1 MDLHLLEQRDQ
12 NVDWCIDVGQY
23 SQLSVPD
30 IQAYFGVWAI
40 HADTF
45 RGLVNHANSIDLFK
59 HVKQQQEDGE
69 VPLESDFHITEDG
82 VAVIDIVGVL
92 MKRQTSLAAGTSTS
106 MARRQIRNAVNNPNV
121 NAIMLMIDS
130 PGGQAAGT
138 QELAD
143 DVLAASRQKPV
154 TAFIEDLGAS
164 AAFWIAS
171 QANQVFAN
179 ATALVGA
186 VGTFTVIE
194 DSSEMA
200 DKLGVKV
207 HVIKAGEFKG
217 AGAPGT
223 PVTEEQISEI
233 QRIVNTLNGF
243 FVEGIASGRGMS
255 LEQASKIADG
265 RVHVGREAQT
275 LGLIDGVKTFQTA
288 MASLLQQIDTKGV
301 FAMADTTIKL
311 EAVETPTP
319 KSAVYDELVTEC
331 VGASNDFICGQM
343 SAKATVAQAR
353 TAWMTE
359 QASQLK
365 IAQDEAQVAKA
376 AEKHSASG
384 VATETLEK
392 VSAGSD
398 KAYEGDP
405 QRDWQR
411 MLTEL
416 CATGVKRP
424 EAVRKLQKREPELH
438 AAYVASFGPVHHR
451 IT

>member
-1 MDLHLLEQRDQ
+1 MDQVEWH
-12 NVDWCIDVGQY
+12 VDVGQY
-23 SQLSVPD
+23 SALPVRD
-30 IQAYFGVWAI
+30 LQAYFGPWAI
-40 HADTF
+40 LEDTF
-45 RGLVNHANSIDLFK
+45 RGLVNHANSIDLYR
-59 HVKQQQEDGE
+59 HVNQQQEEPD
-69 VPLESDFHITEDG
+69 VPLDSDFHITDEG

-92 MKRQTSLAAGTSTS
+92 MKRQTSMAAGTSTS
-106 MARRQIRNAVNNPNV
+106 MARRQIRNAVNNPSV

-143 DVLAASRQKPV
+143 DVLAASRHKHV

-223 PVTEEQISEI
+223 PITEGQISEI

-243 FVEGIASGRGMS
+243 FVESIASGRGMS

-265 RVHVGREAQT
+265 RVHVGKEAQA

-288 MASLLQQIDTKGV
+288 MTSLLQQIETKGV
-301 FAMADTTIKL
+301 FAMADTTTKL
-311 EAVETPTP
+311 EVIETPTP
-319 KSAVYDELVTEC
+319 KFAAYDELVTEC

-359 QASQLK
+359 QAVQLK
-365 IAQDEAQVAKA
+365 AVQDELSVVRE
-376 AEKHSASG
+376 AEKQSTSG
-384 VATETLEK
+384 VAAETLAK
-392 VSAGSD
+392 VSAGAD
-398 KAYEGDP
+398 KEYDGNPET
-405 QRDWQR
+405 DWR
-411 MLTEL
+411 IKLTEL
-416 CATGVKRP
+416 VSSGINRP
-424 EAVRKLQKREPELH
+424 KAVRMLVKREPELH
-438 AAYVASFGPVHHR
+438 AAYLRA
-451 IT
+451 TNL